1 MVIYTCKNCNKN
13 FNKKSNFTNHVLNKK
28 KPCQQIFLVNKLK
41 SSKNTPKSD
50 NSSPKLRQNTPETN
64 HVIIDKN
71 QVINDTNQ
79 TITDISS
86 KTNNLIC
93 NFCFQQF
100 KRSDYLK
107 KHLDRC
113 KIRKEECAEKE
124 AIFQDLIIKMEEQNE
139 KMEEQTKLIIEL
151 NEKIKLLEKNQKE
164 TNKKIKKTN
173 LSKITNTNC
182 KVNNMNNGAIT
193 IVNFGSESFDKLT
206 DESIFKALN
215 VIGVSKIPAK
225 MIEKMHINNE
235 LPEFKNIYVSDF
247 NRDKAMVH
255 QDGKWIVQ
263 PFAPIGETLI
273 ERSIDLID
281 QRVENL
287 PDEDKRKKKLLR
299 KKKDL
304 CYITGDVP
312 NDFNDKE
319 EEKFKKVCEF
329 HNFTKQA
336 HDNVKLTL
344 YNNREKIIE

>member
-1 MVIYTCKNCNKN
+1 MVIYTCKKCNKN

-41 SSKNTPKSD
+41 FSKNTPKSD

-71 QVINDTNQ
+71 QVINVTNQ

-299 KKKDL
+299 KKKIYVIL
-304 CYITGDVP
+304 QAMCQMILMKKKKR
-312 NDFNDKE
+312 NLK
-319 EEKFKKVCEF
+319 KFV
-329 HNFTKQA
+329 NF
-336 HDNVKLTL
+336 
-344 YNNREKIIE
+344 IILQNKHTIMLN